1 LRRRGPG
8 ALASRAKRS
17 LQIRNLPFR
26 SGLRA
31 SHAIFLL
38 GVAFLAAVA
47 VALLLDLEDLRRN
60 ETARAAERG
69 AEAARAAEAHAA
81 RALDA
86 AAAALERARE
96 HAAWPV
102 AARRGDDAALRD
114 VAQRVLR
121 AHPEAR
127 LVLLDAQD
135 RARQVHPPGTPPQAR
150 DLARVPGLDELRRG
164 APGPLLAAAATGA
177 PGPMVVASARLED
190 ERGRHAGIAAVLLPP
205 RSLLPRDIPAFVGID
220 IHLADG
226 TLLATSR
233 AEAGAQD
240 DAARRRV
247 ALMIRAA
254 ADEDTLDAAGDG
266 DRERIL
272 RIRPV
277 AGWPAAILAS
287 TQTAS
292 LRGAWMGR
300 ALRHGLLFLAL
311 AAFTGVLVAFL
322 ARQVERHRETERR
335 LREAVDNVT
344 QAFAIFDA
352 EDRVVLCTRGYAE
365 LFAGEDDPAAL
376 AGTTHAEVV
385 ARSIARGERPEDG
398 TDAEA
403 WARTCAERHDTPPAE
418 PWVRRLAGG
427 RYVLLSERRL
437 PDGGTVAVGTEIT
450 EIKRREQQLETA
462 RRDAELASHS
472 KSRFLAS
479 MSHELRTPL
488 NAILGFSEIIRDQS
502 FGRSAVERY
511 ADYAADI
518 HRSGTHLLQL
528 ISDLLDT
535 SKIEAGSYTLIE
547 EVVDPVAVVEDAAA
561 MLRDRARNAG
571 IRLRLHADKDL
582 PLVRADARALRQVV
596 INLLANALKFTAKGG
611 RAEVQCALDEQGWLA
626 IAVGDTGAGIPEEML
641 PRLFQPF
648 AQAHS
653 HLVRSK
659 EGAGLGLAISR
670 GLVELHGGTIGIE
683 SIEGEGT
690 VVTLRLPPGR
700 LLPRPPAAG

>member
-1 LRRRGPG
+1 M
-8 ALASRAKRS
+8 
-17 LQIRNLPFR
+17 
-26 SGLRA
+26 
-31 SHAIFLL
+31 
-38 GVAFLAAVA
+38 
-47 VALLLDLEDLRRN
+47 LLDLDDLRRG
-60 ETARAAERG
+60 EAARAAERG
-69 AEAARAAEAHAA
+69 AEAARTAEAHVA
-81 RALDA
+81 RVLDT

-102 AARRGDDAALRD
+102 AARRVGGGGDDAALRD
-114 VAQRVLR
+114 AAQRILR
-121 AHPEAR
+121 AAPEAR
-127 LVLLDAQD
+127 LVLVDAQD
-135 RARQVHPPGTPPQAR
+135 RARQVHPATAAAPPR
-150 DLARVPGLDELRRG
+150 ELLRLPSLEEHRRG
-164 APGPLLAAAATGA
+164 NAGPLLAAATLPGA
-177 PGPMVVASARLED
+177 AEALAVMTTRLED
-190 ERGRHAGIAAVLLPP
+190 ERGRLAGVAAVLLPAQA
-205 RSLLPRDIPAFVGID
+205 LLPRDPPAATGID
-220 IHLADG
+220 IHLPDG
-226 TLLATSR
+226 TRLASTR
-233 AEAGAQD
+233 G
-240 DAARRRV
+240 DAAPQEEAERRR
-247 ALMIRAA
+247 LSMMIRAA

-272 RIRPV
+272 RVRPV
-277 AGWPAAILAS
+277 AGWQVAVLAS
-287 TQTAS
+287 TPTAS
-292 LRGAWMGR
+292 LRGAWANR
-300 ALRHGLLFLAL
+300 ALRHALLFLAL
-311 AAFTGVLVAFL
+311 AALTTVLVALL

-352 EDRVVLCTRGYAE
+352 EDRIVLCTRGYAE
-365 LFAGEDDPAAL
+365 LFAGEDDPARL
-376 AGTTHAEVV
+376 AGATHAEVV

-398 TDAEA
+398 MDAA
-403 WARTCAERHDTPPAE
+403 GWARACAARHAEPPAE

-427 RYVLLSERRL
+427 RFVLLSERRL
-437 PDGGTVAVGTEIT
+437 PDGGTVAVGTDIT
-450 EIKRREQQLETA
+450 EIKRREQLLETA

-502 FGRSAVERY
+502 FGRSAAERY

-518 HRSGTHLLQL
+518 HRSGSHLLQL
-528 ISDLLDT
+528 IGDLLDT

-547 EVVDPVAVVEDAAA
+547 EIVDPVAVVEDAAA
-561 MLRDRARNAG
+561 MLRERARNAG
-571 IRLRLHADKDL
+571 IRLRLHAGPGL
-582 PLVRADARALRQVV
+582 PLLRADERALRQVV
-596 INLLANALKFTAKGG
+596 INLLANALKFTARGG

-670 GLVELHGGTIGIE
+670 GLVELHGGSIGIE

-690 VVTLRLPPGR
+690 VVTLRLPPER
-700 LLPRPPAAG
+700 LVARDTAMPARA

>member
-1 LRRRGPG
+1 M
-8 ALASRAKRS
+8 
-17 LQIRNLPFR
+17 
-26 SGLRA
+26 
-31 SHAIFLL
+31 
-38 GVAFLAAVA
+38 AFLAAVA
-47 VALLLDLEDLRRN
+47 VALLLDLDDLRRN
-60 ETARAAERG
+60 EAARAAERG

-86 AAAALERARE
+86 AAAALERARD
-96 HAAWPV
+96 HSAWPA

-114 VAQRVLR
+114 AAQRILR
-121 AHPEAR
+121 ATPEAR

-135 RARQVHPPGTPPQAR
+135 RARQVHPPGPPAAAR
-150 DLARVPGLDELRRG
+150 DLARLPGLDEHRRG
-164 APGPLLAAAATGA
+164 APGPLLATATAGAAEPLVLAT
-177 PGPMVVASARLED
+177 ARLED
-190 ERGRHAGIAAVLLPP
+190 ERGRHAGMAAILLPA
-205 RSLLPRDIPAFVGID
+205 RALLPRDIPSSIGID

-226 TLLATSR
+226 TRLASSH
-233 AEAGAQD
+233 AAAAPQD
-240 DAARRRV
+240 DAGRRRV

-292 LRGAWMGR
+292 LRGAWMAR
-300 ALRHGLLFLAL
+300 ALRHGLLLLGF
-311 AAFTGVLVAFL
+311 AAFTGALVAFL
-322 ARQVERHRETERR
+322 SRQVDRHRETERR

-352 EDRVVLCTRGYAE
+352 EDLIVLCTRGYAE
-365 LFAGEDDPAAL
+365 LFAGDDDPAAL
-376 AGTTHAEVV
+376 AGMTHAEVV
-385 ARSIARGERPEDG
+385 ARSIARGELPEDG
-398 TDAEA
+398 MDAEA
-403 WARTCAERHDTPPAE
+403 WARTCAERHATPPAE
-418 PWVRRLAGG
+418 PWVRRLASG

-437 PDGGTVAVGTEIT
+437 PDGGTVAVGADIT
-450 EIKRREQQLETA
+450 EIKRREQLLEAA

-511 ADYAADI
+511 TDYAADI

-547 EVVDPVAVVEDAAA
+547 ETVDPVAVVEDAAA

-571 IRLRLHADKDL
+571 IRLRLHADKDV

-611 RAEVQCALDEQGWLA
+611 RAKVQCGLDEQGWLA
-626 IAVGDTGAGIPEEML
+626 IAVGDTGAGIPKDML

-648 AQAHS
+648 SQAHS

-670 GLVELHGGTIGIE
+670 GLIELHGGTIGIE

-690 VVTLRLPPGR
+690 VVTLRLPPER
-700 LLPRPPAAG
+700 LVARAPAAS

>member
-1 LRRRGPG
+1 LRGRGPG

-17 LQIRNLPFR
+17 PQIRNLPFR

-47 VALLLDLEDLRRN
+47 VALLLDLDDLRRN
-60 ETARAAERG
+60 EAARAAERG

-86 AAAALERARE
+86 AAAALERARD
-96 HAAWPV
+96 HSAWPA

-114 VAQRVLR
+114 AAQRILR
-121 AHPEAR
+121 ATPEAR

-135 RARQVHPPGTPPQAR
+135 RARQVHPPGPPPAAR
-150 DLARVPGLDELRRG
+150 DLARLPGLDEHRRG
-164 APGPLLAAAATGA
+164 APGPLLATATAGAAEPLVLAT
-177 PGPMVVASARLED
+177 ARLED
-190 ERGRHAGIAAVLLPP
+190 ERGRHAGMAAILLPA
-205 RSLLPRDIPAFVGID
+205 RALLPRDIPSSIGID

-226 TLLATSR
+226 TRFASSH
-233 AEAGAQD
+233 AAAAPQD
-240 DAARRRV
+240 DAGS
-247 ALMIRAA
+247 AA

-292 LRGAWMGR
+292 LRGAWMAR
-300 ALRHGLLFLAL
+300 ALRHGLLFLGL
-311 AAFTGVLVAFL
+311 AAFTGALVAFL
-322 ARQVERHRETERR
+322 SRQVDRHRETERR

-352 EDRVVLCTRGYAE
+352 EDLIVLCTRGYAE
-365 LFAGEDDPAAL
+365 LFAGDDDPAAL
-376 AGTTHAEVV
+376 AGMTHAEVV
-385 ARSIARGERPEDG
+385 ARSIARGELPEDG
-398 TDAEA
+398 MDAEA
-403 WARTCAERHDTPPAE
+403 WARTCAERHATPPAE

-437 PDGGTVAVGTEIT
+437 PDGGTVAVGTDIT
-450 EIKRREQQLETA
+450 EIKRREQLLEAA

-547 EVVDPVAVVEDAAA
+547 ETVDPVAVVEDAAA

-571 IRLRLHADKDL
+571 IRLRLHADKDV

-611 RAEVQCALDEQGWLA
+611 RAEVQCGLDEQGWLA
-626 IAVGDTGAGIPEEML
+626 IAVGDTGAGIPEDML

-648 AQAHS
+648 SQAHS

-690 VVTLRLPPGR
+690 VVTLRLPPER
-700 LLPRPPAAG
+700 LVARAPAAS

>member
-1 LRRRGPG
+1 M
-8 ALASRAKRS
+8 
-17 LQIRNLPFR
+17 
-26 SGLRA
+26 
-31 SHAIFLL
+31 
-38 GVAFLAAVA
+38 AFLAAVA
-47 VALLLDLEDLRRN
+47 VALLLDLDDLRRN
-60 ETARAAERG
+60 EVARAAERG

-86 AAAALERARE
+86 AAAALERARDPS
-96 HAAWPV
+96 AWPA
-102 AARRGDDAALRD
+102 AARRGDAAALRD
-114 VAQRVLR
+114 AAQRILR
-121 AHPEAR
+121 ATPEAR

-135 RARQVHPPGTPPQAR
+135 RARQVHPPGPPPAAR
-150 DLARVPGLDELRRG
+150 DLARLPGLDEHRRG
-164 APGPLLAAAATGA
+164 APGPLFATATAGAAEPLVLAT
-177 PGPMVVASARLED
+177 ARLED
-190 ERGRHAGIAAVLLPP
+190 ERGRHAGMAAILLPA
-205 RSLLPRDIPAFVGID
+205 RALLPRDIPSSIGID

-226 TLLATSR
+226 TRLASSH
-233 AEAGAQD
+233 AAAAPQD
-240 DAARRRV
+240 DAGRRRV

-272 RIRPV
+272 RVRPV

-292 LRGAWMGR
+292 LRGAWMAR
-300 ALRHGLLFLAL
+300 ALRHGLLFLGL
-311 AAFTGVLVAFL
+311 AAFTGALVAFL
-322 ARQVERHRETERR
+322 SRQVDRHRETERR

-352 EDRVVLCTRGYAE
+352 EDLIVLCTRGYAE
-365 LFAGEDDPAAL
+365 LFAGDDDPAAL
-376 AGTTHAEVV
+376 AGMTHAEVV
-385 ARSIARGERPEDG
+385 ARSIARGELPEDG
-398 TDAEA
+398 MDAEA
-403 WARTCAERHDTPPAE
+403 WARTCAERHATPPAE

-437 PDGGTVAVGTEIT
+437 PDGGTVAVGTDIT
-450 EIKRREQQLETA
+450 EIKRREQLLEAA

-488 NAILGFSEIIRDQS
+488 NAILDFSEIIRDQS

-547 EVVDPVAVVEDAAA
+547 ETVDPVAVVEDAAA

-571 IRLRLHADKDL
+571 IRLRLHADKDV

-596 INLLANALKFTAKGG
+596 INLLANALKVTAQGG
-611 RAEVQCALDEQGWLA
+611 RAEVQCGLDEQGWLA
-626 IAVGDTGAGIPEEML
+626 IAVGDTGAGIP
-641 PRLFQPF
+641 
-648 AQAHS
+648 
-653 HLVRSK
+653 
-659 EGAGLGLAISR
+659 
-670 GLVELHGGTIGIE
+670 
-683 SIEGEGT
+683 
-690 VVTLRLPPGR
+690 
-700 LLPRPPAAG
+700 

>member
-1 LRRRGPG
+1 MPPAPSTRRR
-8 ALASRAKRS
+8 
-17 LQIRNLPFR
+17 
-26 SGLRA
+26 
-31 SHAIFLL
+31 
-38 GVAFLAAVA
+38 
-47 VALLLDLEDLRRN
+47 RRWS
-60 ETARAAERG
+60 ARATIPPG
-69 AEAARAAEAHAA
+69 
-81 RALDA
+81 
-86 AAAALERARE
+86 
-96 HAAWPV
+96 PP
-102 AARRGDDAALRD
+102 RRGDDAALRD
-114 VAQRVLR
+114 AAQRILR
-121 AHPEAR
+121 ATPEAR

-135 RARQVHPPGTPPQAR
+135 RARQVHPPGPPPAAR
-150 DLARVPGLDELRRG
+150 DLARLPGLDEHRRG
-164 APGPLLAAAATGA
+164 APGPLLATATAGAAEPLVLAT
-177 PGPMVVASARLED
+177 ARLED
-190 ERGRHAGIAAVLLPP
+190 ERGRHAGMAAILLPA
-205 RSLLPRDIPAFVGID
+205 RALLPRDIPSSIGID

-226 TLLATSR
+226 TRLASSH
-233 AEAGAQD
+233 AAAAPQD
-240 DAARRRV
+240 DAGRQRV

-292 LRGAWMGR
+292 LRGAWMAR
-300 ALRHGLLFLAL
+300 ALRHGLLFLGL
-311 AAFTGVLVAFL
+311 AAFTGALVAFL
-322 ARQVERHRETERR
+322 SRQVDRHRETERR

-352 EDRVVLCTRGYAE
+352 EDLIVLCTRGYAE
-365 LFAGEDDPAAL
+365 LFAGDDDPAAL
-376 AGTTHAEVV
+376 AGMTHAEVV
-385 ARSIARGERPEDG
+385 ARSIARGELPEDG
-398 TDAEA
+398 MDAEA
-403 WARTCAERHDTPPAE
+403 WARTCAERHATPPAE
-418 PWVRRLAGG
+418 PWVRRLASG

-437 PDGGTVAVGTEIT
+437 PDGGTVAVGADIT
-450 EIKRREQQLETA
+450 EIKRREQLLEAA

-511 ADYAADI
+511 TDYAADI

-547 EVVDPVAVVEDAAA
+547 ETVDPVAVVEDAAA

-571 IRLRLHADKDL
+571 IRLRLHADKDV

-611 RAEVQCALDEQGWLA
+611 RAKVQCGLDEQGWLA
-626 IAVGDTGAGIPEEML
+626 IAVGDTGAGIPKDML

-648 AQAHS
+648 SQAHS

-670 GLVELHGGTIGIE
+670 GLIELHGGTIGIE

-690 VVTLRLPPGR
+690 VVTLRLPPER
-700 LLPRPPAAG
+700 LVARAPAAS

>member
-1 LRRRGPG
+1 M
-8 ALASRAKRS
+8 
-17 LQIRNLPFR
+17 
-26 SGLRA
+26 
-31 SHAIFLL
+31 
-38 GVAFLAAVA
+38 V
-47 VALLLDLEDLRRN
+47 
-60 ETARAAERG
+60 
-69 AEAARAAEAHAA
+69 
-81 RALDA
+81 
-86 AAAALERARE
+86 
-96 HAAWPV
+96 
-102 AARRGDDAALRD
+102 
-114 VAQRVLR
+114 
-121 AHPEAR
+121 
-127 LVLLDAQD
+127 DAQD
-135 RARQVHPPGTPPQAR
+135 RARQVHPPGQPPAAR
-150 DLARVPGLDELRRG
+150 ELARMPGLDEHRRG
-164 APGPLLAAAATGA
+164 APGPLLASATTGTA
-177 PGPMVVASARLED
+177 EPLVVASARLED
-190 ERGRHAGIAAVLLPP
+190 ERGRHAGMAAVLLPA
-205 RSLLPRDIPAFVGID
+205 RALLPRDVPPSIGID

-226 TLLATSR
+226 THLASSR
-233 AEAGAQD
+233 GAAEPQD
-240 DAARRRV
+240 DAGRRRI
-247 ALMIRAA
+247 ALMIRAG
-254 ADEDTLDAAGDG
+254 ADDDTLDAAGDG
-266 DRERIL
+266 DHERIL

-292 LRGAWMGR
+292 LRGAWSGR

-311 AAFTGVLVAFL
+311 AAVTCVLVALL

-352 EDRVVLCTRGYAE
+352 EDRIVLCTRGYAE

-376 AGTTHAEVV
+376 AGMTHAEVV
-385 ARSIARGERPEDG
+385 ARSIARGERAEDG

-403 WARTCAERHDTPPAE
+403 WARTCAERHAAPPAE
-418 PWVRRLAGG
+418 PWVRRLAAG

-437 PDGGTVAVGTEIT
+437 PDGGTVAVGTDIS
-450 EIKRREQQLETA
+450 EIKRREQLLETA

-488 NAILGFSEIIRDQS
+488 NAILGFSEIIRDQQ
-502 FGRSAVERY
+502 FGRSAIERY

-518 HRSGTHLLQL
+518 HRSGAHLLQL

-535 SKIEAGSYTLIE
+535 SKIEAGGYTLIE
-547 EVVDPVAVVEDAAA
+547 ETVDPVAVVEDAAA

-571 IRLRLHADKDL
+571 IRLRLHADKDV
-582 PLVRADARALRQVV
+582 PMVRADARALRQVV

-611 RAEVQCALDEQGWLA
+611 RAEVQCGLDEQGWLA
-626 IAVGDTGAGIPEEML
+626 IAVGDTGAGIPEDML

-648 AQAHS
+648 SQAHS

-690 VVTLRLPPGR
+690 VVTLRLPPER
-700 LLPRPPAAG
+700 LVQCAPAAG